1 MMVLDIKKRMKL
13 SMRGKILI
21 PQKAFKS
28 MVKLNEEFDSIMET
42 IEIMNDRELMEGVQR
57 SRNDMKSGR
66 VREIKNIS
74 DLDKIFG

>member
-1 MMVLDIKKRMKL
+1 MVLDIKKRMKPD
-13 SMRGKILI
+13 MRGKILI

-42 IEIMNDRELMEGVQR
+42 IEIMNDKELMKGVQR

-66 VREIKNIS
+66 VRELKSIN